1 MRQLTTPGWIARHLL
16 AVVLVLGFL
25 ALGWWQV
32 RRASAG
38 NVLSWAYAVEWPVF
52 AGFVVFIWIR
62 EVRLALH
69 APRAESPAQAPVSG
83 VRRPVRVVRP
93 SADPIDLADAADAEL
108 DAYNDYLAWLNAHP
122 GSRPGDYPGRRNG
135 RKADAP

>member
-1 MRQLTTPGWIARHLL
+1 MRQLTAPGWIARHLL

-25 ALGWWQV
+25 ALGWWQL

-38 NVLSWAYAVEWPVF
+38 NMLSWAYAVEWPVF
-52 AGFVVFIWIR
+52 AGFVAFIWLR

-69 APRAESPAQAPVSG
+69 GSRAAESDPTPASAG
-83 VRRPVRVVRP
+83 ARRPVRVVRATP
-93 SADPIDLADAADAEL
+93 SRSEPVDADL
-108 DAYNDYLAWLNAHP
+108 DAYNDYLAWLNANP
-122 GSRPGDYPGRRNG
+122 GARPGDYPGRNG

>member
-25 ALGWWQV
+25 ALGWWQL
-32 RRASAG
+32 RRASGG

-52 AGFVVFIWIR
+52 AGFVVFIWLR
-62 EVRLALH
+62 EVRLARN
-69 APRAESPAQAPVSG
+69 APDAAEPDLAPPPPG
-83 VRRPVRVVRP
+83 VRRPVHVVRAAPPP
-93 SADPIDLADAADAEL
+93 SDPADAEL
-108 DAYNDYLAWLNAHP
+108 DAYNDYLAWLNANP
-122 GSRPGDYPGRRNG
+122 GARPGDYPGRNG